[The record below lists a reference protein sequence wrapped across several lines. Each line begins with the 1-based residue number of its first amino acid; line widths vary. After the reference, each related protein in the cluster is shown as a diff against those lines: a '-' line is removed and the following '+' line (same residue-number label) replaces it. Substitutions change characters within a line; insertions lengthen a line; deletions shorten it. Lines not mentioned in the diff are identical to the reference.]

1 MSKQQQLPLTM
12 QHGSNFQA
20 TPQRMLGT
28 RSTPPPPA
36 PQQPQMSQSNRSLS
50 PHNNGQISSSM
61 GSGQNPAPAIRGQ
74 LNQLMMGIIEHGAHG
89 AHANVNRQQS
99 AVSSSYTQNPY

>member
-1 MSKQQQLPLTM
+1 M

-36 PQQPQMSQSNRSLS
+36 PQQAQMSHQSNRSQS
-50 PHNNGQISSSM
+50 PLNNGGQISSSM
-61 GSGQNPAPAIRGQ
+61 GSGTNPAAPLRGQ
-74 LNQLMMGIIEHGAHG
+74 LNQLMMGIIEHGAPQL
-89 AHANVNRQQS
+89 AHANVNKQPS
-99 AVSSSYTQNPY
+99 AVSSSMYNNTQSPY